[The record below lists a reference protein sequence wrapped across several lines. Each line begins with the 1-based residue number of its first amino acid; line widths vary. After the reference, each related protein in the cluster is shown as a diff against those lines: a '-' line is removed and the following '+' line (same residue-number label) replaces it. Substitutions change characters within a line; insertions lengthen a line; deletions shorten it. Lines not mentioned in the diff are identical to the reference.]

1 MLVINLKV
9 WEGNLM
15 KKYLGDAVTSSK
27 FAPGQVIV
35 WLWLKL
41 KESPLC

>member
-1 MLVINLKV
+1 MLVVNLRV

-15 KKYLGDAVTSSK
+15 KRYLEYAVTSSK

-35 WLWLKL
+35 WL
-41 KESPLC
+41 